1 MKTVME
7 AIVKKILEAKDR
19 RALRRASIANKG
31 LPSISFNLNI
41 PGYPKSSDLFNAFF
55 QSCLTDL
62 KRHLLSHR
70 LHIVD
75 DEEFVHVD
83 EAGDFF
89 IVPLQLVEHE
99 IDQVKEITEEFEQ
112 LHPLGRLLDVDV
124 TDCFGNP
131 VSSGKSKL
139 CFFCNEF
146 SAIECMRNQT
156 HTYEEMRNKIDVE
169 ISVFF
174 SQRKKDR
181 VVKDLSAMALKAL
194 LHEVSLSPKPG
205 LVDRL
210 SNGSHTDMDF
220 ATFINSSAVLSV
232 YFKDIAEF
240 AYSFNENNIKKA
252 LPTLRNIGMQMEEDM
267 FRETLGVNTHKG
279 AIFLLGF
286 SLFACSYLIARD
298 RFTYGSFVGLIKE
311 LNGNLVEKELG
322 KRLYSKNKTH
332 GEVCFEKYGSKG
344 KGIRGEIQAGLPS
357 VFEHAIPVLDSH
369 LGKLDH
375 LTDKVLNKGLTH
387 ALLALIAYNDD
398 SNILFRKG
406 EEVLA
411 RLKTLAKNA
420 FDAYGS
426 NDYQSEYQT
435 LIDYCEEKHISP
447 GGSAD
452 LLAVSLF
459 IYTAKDRYEVL

>member
-1 MKTVME
+1 ME
-7 AIVKKILEAKDR
+7 AIVKKLLEAKDR
-19 RALRRASIANKG
+19 RAFRRASIAGKG

-70 LHIVD
+70 VHIVAE
-75 DEEFVHVD
+75 EEFINTD
-83 EAGDFF
+83 AAGDFF
-89 IVPLQLVEHE
+89 IVPIRLDEDE
-99 IDQVKEITEEFEQ
+99 IGHIKEVTEEFEEF
-112 LHPLGRLLDVDV
+112 HALGRLLDVDV
-124 TDCFGNP
+124 TDCYGKP
-131 VSSGKSKL
+131 VSSGKSKI

-156 HTYEEMRNKIDVE
+156 HSYEEMRNVIDKE
-169 ISVFF
+169 INTFF
-174 SQRKKDR
+174 SKRQKER
-181 VVKDLSAMALKAL
+181 VIKDLSSMAIKAL

-210 SNGSHTDMDF
+210 SNGSHADMDF
-220 ATFINSSAVLSV
+220 ATFINSSAVLAV

-240 AYSFNENNIKKA
+240 AYGFDEVDVKKA

-286 SLFACSYLIARD
+286 SLFACSYLIANK
-298 RFTYGSFVGLIKE
+298 RFTCDSFVKLIRE
-311 LNGNLVEKELG
+311 LNGNLVERELG
-322 KRLYSKNKTH
+322 KRLYTKNKTH
-332 GEVCFEKYGSKG
+332 GEVCFEKYGNKG

-357 VFEHAIPVLDSH
+357 VFEHAIPVLELH
-369 LGKLDH
+369 LGNVTH
-375 LTDKVLNKGLTH
+375 LTDKLLNESLTH

-406 EEVLA
+406 EETLTN
-411 RLKTLAKNA
+411 LKALAKNA
-420 FDAYGS
+420 FDAYGLK
-426 NDYQSEYQT
+426 NYQKKYQA

-459 IYTAKDRYEVL
+459 IYTAKDRYGTL